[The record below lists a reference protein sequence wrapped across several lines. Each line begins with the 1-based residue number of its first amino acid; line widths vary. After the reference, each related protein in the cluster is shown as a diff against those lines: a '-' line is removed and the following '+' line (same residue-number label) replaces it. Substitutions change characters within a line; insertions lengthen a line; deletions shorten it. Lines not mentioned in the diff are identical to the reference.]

1 MKGKTK
7 CQRPET
13 TFVEKWKIMYNEPYP
28 NQGGTSMKIIS
39 KQKNSRMCIICGLD
53 NEYGVNAP
61 FYNMEDGSV
70 MSVFQYKREHQ
81 SYPGRVHGGLITAML
96 DEMGLRSLWAK
107 ELSEDTFG
115 VTLSLDTK
123 YRKPVP
129 YETDLIGR
137 GIVVKETS
145 KFLVT
150 DASIMDMD
158 GKILA
163 SGMIKYIKMD
173 TGKITEG
180 VEIHEEMPYLIEDGR
195 TEILF

>member
-1 MKGKTK
+1 
-7 CQRPET
+7 
-13 TFVEKWKIMYNEPYP
+13 
-28 NQGGTSMKIIS
+28 MKIIS
-39 KQKNSRMCIICGLD
+39 KQRNSKMCMICGLD

-70 MSVFQYKREHQ
+70 MSVFQYKWQHQ

-107 ELSEDTFG
+107 ELSEATFG

-123 YRKPVP
+123 YRKPIP

-137 GIVVKETS
+137 GIVVRETS

-150 DASIMDMD
+150 DASIMDMR
-158 GKILA
+158 GVVLA
-163 SGMIKYIKMD
+163 NGMIKYIKMD
-173 TGKITEG
+173 TQKISEG
-180 VEIHEEMPYLIEDGR
+180 VQIHEEMPYLVEDGR

>member
-1 MKGKTK
+1 
-7 CQRPET
+7 
-13 TFVEKWKIMYNEPYP
+13 
-28 NQGGTSMKIIS
+28 
-39 KQKNSRMCIICGLD
+39 MCMICGLD

-70 MSVFQYKREHQ
+70 MSVFQYKKQHQ
-81 SYPGRVHGGLITAML
+81 SYPGRVHGGLVTAML

-107 ELSEDTFG
+107 ELSEETFG

-137 GIVVKETS
+137 GVVVKQTS
-145 KFLVT
+145 KFVIT
-150 DASIMDMD
+150 DAVILDLRGD
-158 GKILA
+158 ILA
-163 SGMIKYIKMD
+163 NGTIKYIKMD
-173 TGKITEG
+173 TDAISEG
-180 VEIHEEMPYLIEDGR
+180 IQVHEEMPYLLEDGR

>member
-1 MKGKTK
+1 
-7 CQRPET
+7 
-13 TFVEKWKIMYNEPYP
+13 
-28 NQGGTSMKIIS
+28 MKIIS

-70 MSVFQYKREHQ
+70 MSVFQYKKEHQ

-107 ELSEDTFG
+107 ELSEETFG

-173 TGKITEG
+173 TGEISEG
-180 VEIHEEMPYLIEDGR
+180 VEIHEEMPYLIEDGSA
-195 TEILF
+195 EILF

>member
-1 MKGKTK
+1 
-7 CQRPET
+7 
-13 TFVEKWKIMYNEPYP
+13 
-28 NQGGTSMKIIS
+28 MKIIS
-39 KQKNSRMCIICGLD
+39 KQRNSKMCMICGLD

-70 MSVFQYKREHQ
+70 MSIFQYKRQHQ

-107 ELSEDTFG
+107 ELSEATFG

-137 GIVVKETS
+137 GLVVKETS
-145 KFLVT
+145 KFVIT
-150 DASIMDMD
+150 DASIMDMQGD
-158 GKILA
+158 ILA
-163 SGMIKYIKMD
+163 NGVIKYIKMD
-173 TGKITEG
+173 TEKISEG
-180 VEIHEEMPYLIEDGR
+180 VQIHEEMPYLLEDGR

>member
-1 MKGKTK
+1 
-7 CQRPET
+7 
-13 TFVEKWKIMYNEPYP
+13 
-28 NQGGTSMKIIS
+28 MKIIS
-39 KQKNSRMCIICGLD
+39 KQKNSRMCMICGLD
-53 NEYGVNAP
+53 NKYGVNAP

-70 MSVFQYKREHQ
+70 MSIFQYKKEHQ
-81 SYPGRVHGGLITAML
+81 SYPGRVHGGMITAML

-150 DASIMDMD
+150 DASIMDRN
-158 GKILA
+158 GEVLA
-163 SGMIKYIKMD
+163 NGMIKYIKMD
-173 TGKITEG
+173 TNRITEG
-180 VEIHEEMPYLIEDGR
+180 VLIHDEMPYLIEDGR
-195 TEILF
+195 TDIAF

>member
-1 MKGKTK
+1 
-7 CQRPET
+7 
-13 TFVEKWKIMYNEPYP
+13 
-28 NQGGTSMKIIS
+28 MKIIS
-39 KQKNSRMCIICGLD
+39 KQRNSRMCMICGLD

-70 MSVFQYKREHQ
+70 MSVFQYKRQHQ

-96 DEMGLRSLWAK
+96 DEMGIRSLWAK
-107 ELSEDTFG
+107 ELSEETFG

-137 GIVVKETS
+137 GLVVKETS
-145 KFLVT
+145 KFVIT
-150 DASIMDMD
+150 DASIMDMRGD
-158 GKILA
+158 ILA
-163 SGMIKYIKMD
+163 NGMIKYIKMD
-173 TGKITEG
+173 TQKISEG
-180 VEIHEEMPYLIEDGR
+180 VQIHEEMPYLLEDGR

>member
-1 MKGKTK
+1 
-7 CQRPET
+7 
-13 TFVEKWKIMYNEPYP
+13 
-28 NQGGTSMKIIS
+28 MKIIS
-39 KQKNSRMCIICGLD
+39 KQRNSKMCMICGLD

-70 MSVFQYKREHQ
+70 MSVFQYKWQHQ

-107 ELSEDTFG
+107 ELSEATFG

-150 DASIMDMD
+150 DASIMDMRGD
-158 GKILA
+158 ILA
-163 SGMIKYIKMD
+163 NGMIKYIKMD
-173 TGKITEG
+173 TEKISEG
-180 VEIHEEMPYLIEDGR
+180 VQIHEEMPYLLEDGR